1 MVRVAGRRLRV
12 SNLDKVLYPETGTT
26 KGEVIAYYTRI
37 APFLIPHV
45 TGRPVTRKRWPD
57 GVGTAEHPESSFFAK
72 DLEPGAPD
80 WVRRSPI
87 EHSGGPKDY
96 PLVGDVA
103 TLVYLAQVASLELH
117 VPQWRFTA
125 DGSRGNP
132 DRLVLDL
139 DPGPG
144 VGLAECAEVARWCRD
159 ILGGMG
165 WDAYPVTSGS
175 KGIHLY
181 AALDGKQTSDQISAF
196 AKELARAVEADH
208 PDLVVSAMSKAAR
221 PGRVFIDWS
230 QNNGAKTT
238 IAPYSLRGRAHPTV
252 AAPRTWAELDDPN
265 LAHLEFAEV
274 LERVESDGDP
284 LAALGFHAG
293 GRAADDGPLAVYIA
307 KREAG
312 KTPEPVPSNALG
324 AATAVGERPRF
335 VIQEHHASRL
345 HWDLRLER
353 DGVLASWAVPRGIP
367 PTAAR
372 NNLAVQTEDHPMEYA
387 EFEGTIP
394 AGEYGAG
401 SMTIWDDG
409 RYDLEKW
416 RDDEIIFTLFGRAG
430 GPLGAVRLVLI
441 RTDGNGEKST
451 WLLHRMKT
459 DAAGQPQ
466 REGEAVVP
474 LDDVDDETPDA
485 ADAHGSPQAE
495 AKPGKPAGRGKRAKQ
510 PESTTRTQP
519 ETRPSS
525 DIPPGERFRPM
536 LATGSTPGLASGAIR
551 RWSAR
556 GDSSNDDAPWVEFKW
571 DGIRAL
577 GVWDGE
583 TLRLIGRRGTDITA
597 RYPEITGESLGLP
610 AEPAALDGE
619 LVALDESGRPSFS
632 LLQNRMNLTKAHEI
646 AAEARRT
653 PVMYYVFDLIEHDGA
668 DVAPLPL
675 RERRSLLDRLVEN
688 ARPPL
693 SAPPVFDDLD
703 AALATAREFG
713 LEGVMV
719 KDPGAAYRR
728 GIRTESWLKVKLT
741 LTQEVVIGAIRPG
754 RGGRSG
760 SIGSLLVG
768 VPGPDGLQ
776 YAGRVGTGFSDAT
789 LARLT
794 EALIPLRTDTN
805 PFVGVPAADASDA
818 LWVRPALV
826 AEVEFAEW
834 TRDGSLRHAR
844 WRGFRPDKAPADVVR
859 EG

>member
-1 MVRVAGRRLRV
+1 MAAEQVVRVAGRRLRL

-37 APFLIPHV
+37 APFMIPHV

-72 DLEPGAPD
+72 DLEAGAPD
-80 WVRRSPI
+80 WVRRTPI

-125 DGSRGNP
+125 DGGRGNP

-159 ILGGMG
+159 ILAGMG
-165 WDAYPVTSGS
+165 WEAYPVTSGS

-181 AALDGKQTSDQISAF
+181 APLDGTQTSEQISAF

-252 AAPRTWAELDDPN
+252 AAPRTWAELDDPD

-324 AATAVGERPRF
+324 AATATGERPRF

-416 RDDEIIFTLFGRAG
+416 RDDEIIFTLEGRPG
-430 GPLGAVRLVLI
+430 GPLGMVRLALI
-441 RTDGNGEKST
+441 RTDGAGEKST

-459 DAAGQPQ
+459 DASGTPQGEGQ
-466 REGEAVVP
+466 AVVP
-474 LDDVDDETPDA
+474 LDEVDDEAPHP
-485 ADAHGSPQAE
+485 ADAHGEARAE
-495 AKPGKPAGRGKRAKQ
+495 AKPAKAKPATPAKPQ
-510 PESTTRTQP
+510 TRS
-519 ETRPSS
+519 SS
-525 DIPPGERFRPM
+525 DIPSDERFRPM
-536 LATGSTPGLASGAIR
+536 LATGSTPGLAGGAIR
-551 RWSAR
+551 RWSTS
-556 GDSSNDDAPWVEFKW
+556 GDDPWVEFKW

-577 GVWDGE
+577 GVWDGT

-597 RYPEITGESLGLP
+597 RYPEITAQPLGLP
-610 AEPAALDGE
+610 DEPIVLDGE
-619 LVALDESGRPSFS
+619 LVALDESGRPSFP
-632 LLQNRMNLTKAHEI
+632 LLQNRMNLVGAQDI

-653 PVMYYVFDLIEHDGA
+653 PVSYYVFDVLEHEGS
-668 DVAPLPL
+668 DVAALPL
-675 RERRSLLDRLVEN
+675 RERRSLLDRVVAHAL
-688 ARPPL
+688 PPL

-719 KDPGAAYRR
+719 KDPSAAYRR

-741 LTQEVVIGAIRPG
+741 QTQEVVIGAIRPG

-760 SIGSLLVG
+760 SIGSLLLG
-768 VPGPDGLQ
+768 VPGPDGLR

-789 LARLT
+789 LTRLT
-794 EALIPLRTDTN
+794 EALTPLRTDVN
-805 PFVGVPAADASDA
+805 PFVGIPAADASDA
-818 LWVRPALV
+818 LWVRPELV

-834 TRDGSLRHAR
+834 TPGGILRHAR
-844 WRGFRPDKAPADVVR
+844 WRGLRPDKTPADVAR
-859 EG
+859 ES

>member
-1 MVRVAGRRLRV
+1 MAAEQLVRVAGRRLRV
-12 SNLDKVLYPETGTT
+12 SNLDKVLYPATGTT

-37 APFLIPHV
+37 APFLVPHV

-72 DLEPGAPD
+72 DLEAGAPD
-80 WVRRSPI
+80 WVRRTRI

-117 VPQWRFTA
+117 VPQWRFAA
-125 DGSRGNP
+125 DGARGNP

-144 VGLAECAEVARWCRD
+144 VGLAECAQVARWCRD

-165 WDAYPVTSGS
+165 WDAYPATSGS

-181 AALDGKQTSDQISAF
+181 AALDGAQTSDQISAF

-230 QNNGAKTT
+230 QNNAAKTT
-238 IAPYSLRGRAHPTV
+238 IAPYSLRGRPHPTV

-293 GRAADDGPLAVYIA
+293 GRAAEDGPLAVYIA

-324 AATAVGERPRF
+324 ATEASGERPRF

-372 NNLAVQTEDHPMEYA
+372 NNLAVQTEDHPIEYL
-387 EFEGTIP
+387 EFEGKIP

-416 RDDEIIFTLFGRAG
+416 RDDEIIATLEGRPG
-430 GPLGAVRLVLI
+430 GPLGRVRIALI
-441 RTDGNGEKST
+441 RTNGEGEKST

-459 DAAGQPQ
+459 DASGAPQPEGQV
-466 REGEAVVP
+466 VVP
-474 LDDVDDETPDA
+474 LDDVDDDIDDEAPHASDGHGDP
-485 ADAHGSPQAE
+485 ADAGGERQA
-495 AKPGKPAGRGKRAKQ
+495 ARAPAAREERA
-510 PESTTRTQP
+510 PSATRA
-519 ETRPSS
+519 SS
-525 DIPPGERFRPM
+525 DTPPGERFSPM
-536 LATGSTPGLASGAIR
+536 LATGSTPGLAAAAIR
-551 RWSAR
+551 RWSTRSGAE
-556 GDSSNDDAPWVEFKW
+556 PWIEFKW

-577 GVWDGE
+577 GVWDGQ

-597 RYPEITGESLGLP
+597 RYPEITGGSLGLP
-610 AEPAALDGE
+610 SEPAVLDGE
-619 LVALDESGRPSFS
+619 LVALDDSGRPSFS
-632 LLQNRMNLTKAHEI
+632 LLQNRMNLAKAPEI
-646 AAEARRT
+646 AAESRRT
-653 PVMYYVFDLIEHDGA
+653 RVTYYVFDLIEHDGA
-668 DVAPLPL
+668 DVAALPL
-675 RERRSLLDRLVEN
+675 RDRRSLLDRVVTE
-688 ARPPL
+688 AHPPL

-719 KDPGAAYRR
+719 KDPASAYRR

-741 LTQEVVIGAIRPG
+741 QTQEVVIGAIRPG

-760 SIGSLLVG
+760 SIGSLLLG
-768 VPGPDGLQ
+768 VPGPNGLQ

-794 EALIPLRTDTN
+794 EALTPLRTDVN
-805 PFVGVPAADASDA
+805 PFVGVTAADASDA
-818 LWVRPALV
+818 LWVKPELV

-834 TRDGSLRHAR
+834 TPGGILRHAR
-844 WRGFRPDKAPADVVR
+844 WRGLRPDKDPADVVR

>member
-1 MVRVAGRRLRV
+1 MAGEQVVRVAGRRLRL
-12 SNLDKVLYPETGTT
+12 SNLDKVLYPDTGTT
-26 KGEVIAYYTRI
+26 KGEVIEYYTRI

-57 GVGTAEHPESSFFAK
+57 GVGTAEHPGASFFAK
-72 DLEPGAPD
+72 DLEAGAPE

-117 VPQWRFTA
+117 VPQWRFTPG
-125 DGSRGNP
+125 GSRGNP

-181 AALDGKQTSDQISAF
+181 APLDGTQTSDQISAF

-238 IAPYSLRGRAHPTV
+238 IAPYSLRGRPHPTV
-252 AAPRTWAELDDPN
+252 AAPRTWAELDDPH
-265 LAHLEFAEV
+265 LAHLTFTEV
-274 LERVESDGDP
+274 LDRVESDGDP
-284 LAALGFHAG
+284 LAAIGFHAG
-293 GRAADDGPLAVYIA
+293 GRAADEGPLSVYIA

-312 KTPEPVPSNALG
+312 RTPEPVPSNALG
-324 AATAVGERPRF
+324 ASEASGDRPRF

-345 HWDLRLER
+345 HFDLRLEH
-353 DGVLASWAVPRGIP
+353 DGVLASWAVPRGVP

-387 EFEGTIP
+387 QFEGTIP
-394 AGEYGAG
+394 AGQYGAG

-416 RDDEIIFTLFGRAG
+416 RDDEIIFELEGRPG
-430 GPLGAVRLVLI
+430 GPLGRVRLALI
-441 RTDGNGEKST
+441 RTDGDGEKST

-459 DAAGQPQ
+459 DASGRPQPN
-466 REGEAVVP
+466 GAPVVP
-474 LDDVDDETPDA
+474 LDDEAMNGDAVDDES
-485 ADAHGSPQAE
+485 ADDHRADDKALDEPRA
-495 AKPGKPAGRGKRAKQ
+495 PA
-510 PESTTRTQP
+510 
-519 ETRPSS
+519 S
-525 DIPPGERFRPM
+525 DIPRGERYSPM
-536 LATGSTPGLASGAIR
+536 LATGSSVGLAAAAIR
-551 RWSAR
+551 RWSAAAE
-556 GDSSNDDAPWVEFKW
+556 SAPWVEFKW

-577 GVWDGE
+577 GVWDGVA
-583 TLRLIGRRGTDITA
+583 LRLIGRRGTDITS
-597 RYPEITGESLGLP
+597 RYPELTSAALGLP
-610 AEPAALDGE
+610 PEPAVLDGE
-619 LVALDESGRPSFS
+619 LVALDEKGRPSFS
-632 LLQNRMNLTKAHEI
+632 LLQNRMNLVKPQEI
-646 AAEARRT
+646 SAESRRT
-653 PVMYYVFDLIEHDGA
+653 PVLYYVFDVIEHDGA
-668 DVAPLPL
+668 DVAALPL
-675 RERRSLLDRLVEN
+675 RERRKLLERLTAD

-693 SAPPVFDDLD
+693 SVPPLFDDLD
-703 AALATAREFG
+703 ATLTTAREFG

-719 KDPGAAYRR
+719 KDPASRYRR

-741 LTQEVVIGAIRPG
+741 QTQEVVIGAIRPG

-760 SIGSLLVG
+760 SIGSLLLG
-768 VPGPDGLQ
+768 IPGPEGLQ
-776 YAGRVGTGFSDAT
+776 YVGRVGTGFSDAT
-789 LARLT
+789 LARLA
-794 EALIPLRTDTN
+794 EALTPLRTDTN

-818 LWVRPALV
+818 LWVRPELV
-826 AEVEFAEW
+826 AEVEFAEF
-834 TRDGSLRHAR
+834 TPQGSLRHAR
-844 WRGFRPDKAPADVVR
+844 WRGLRPDKSPADVVR
-859 EG
+859 ET

>member
-1 MVRVAGRRLRV
+1 MAGEQVVRVAGRRLRL
-12 SNLDKVLYPETGTT
+12 SNLDKVLYPDTGTT
-26 KGEVIAYYTRI
+26 KGEVIEYYTRI

-57 GVGTAEHPESSFFAK
+57 GVGTAEHPGSSFFAK
-72 DLEPGAPD
+72 DLEPGAPE
-80 WVRRSPI
+80 WVRRMPI
-87 EHSGGPKDY
+87 AHSGGPKDY

-117 VPQWRFTA
+117 VPQWRFSATA
-125 DGSRGNP
+125 EQTQWRFAPDGARGNP

-181 AALDGKQTSDQISAF
+181 APLDGTQTSEQISAF

-238 IAPYSLRGRAHPTV
+238 IAPYSLRGRPHPTV

-265 LAHLEFAEV
+265 LAHLDFAAV
-274 LERVESDGDP
+274 LDRVESDGDP
-284 LAALGFHAG
+284 LSAIGFHAG
-293 GRAADDGPLAVYIA
+293 GRAADDGPLTLYIA

-324 AATAVGERPRF
+324 ASEASGERPRF

-345 HWDLRLER
+345 HFDLRLER
-353 DGVLASWAVPRGIP
+353 DGVLASWAVPRGVP

-394 AGEYGAG
+394 AGQYGAG

-416 RDDEIIFTLFGRAG
+416 RDDEIIFTLEGRPG
-430 GPLGAVRLVLI
+430 GPLGTVRLALI
-441 RTDGNGEKST
+441 RTDGDGEKST

-459 DAAGQPQ
+459 DASGRPQPD
-466 REGEAVVP
+466 GAPVVP
-474 LDDVDDETPDA
+474 RDDQEADE
-485 ADAHGSPQAE
+485 SQRQA
-495 AKPGKPAGRGKRAKQ
+495 
-510 PESTTRTQP
+510 
-519 ETRPSS
+519 S
-525 DIPPGERFRPM
+525 DIPRGERFSPM
-536 LATGSTPGLASGAIR
+536 LATGSTAGLAAAAIR

-556 GDSSNDDAPWVEFKW
+556 SNSAPWVEFKW

-583 TLRLIGRRGTDITA
+583 ALRLIGRRGTDITS
-597 RYPEITGESLGLP
+597 RYPELTGASLGLP
-610 AEPAALDGE
+610 PKPAVLDGE

-632 LLQNRMNLTKAHEI
+632 LLQNRMNLVKAQDI
-646 AAEARRT
+646 TAEARRT
-653 PVMYYVFDLIEHDGA
+653 PVLYYVFDLIEHNGA
-668 DVAPLPL
+668 DVADLPL
-675 RERRSLLDRLVEN
+675 RERRELLERLTAN

-693 SAPPVFDDLD
+693 SAPPIFDDLD
-703 AALATAREFG
+703 ATLQTAREFG

-719 KDPGAAYRR
+719 KDPASPYRR

-741 LTQEVVIGAIRPG
+741 QTQEVVIGAIRPG

-760 SIGSLLVG
+760 SIGSLLLG
-768 VPGPDGLQ
+768 IPTPEGLQ
-776 YAGRVGTGFSDAT
+776 YVGRVGTGFSEAT
-789 LARLT
+789 LARLAEVLT
-794 EALIPLRTDTN
+794 PLRTDTN

-818 LWVRPALV
+818 LWVRPELV
-826 AEVEFAEW
+826 AEVEFAEF
-834 TRDGSLRHAR
+834 TPQGSLRHAR
-844 WRGFRPDKAPADVVR
+844 WRGLRPDKTPADVVR
-859 EG
+859 EA

>member
-1 MVRVAGRRLRV
+1 MAGEQVVRVAGRRLRV

-72 DLEPGAPD
+72 DLEAGAPD
-80 WVRRSPI
+80 WVRRTPI

-117 VPQWRFTA
+117 VPQWRFTP
-125 DGSRGNP
+125 DGRRGNP

-144 VGLAECAEVARWCRD
+144 VGLLECAEVARRCRE

-165 WDAYPVTSGS
+165 WETYPVTSGS

-181 AALDGKQTSDQISAF
+181 APLDGAQTSDQISAF

-221 PGRVFIDWS
+221 PGKVFIDWS

-238 IAPYSLRGRAHPTV
+238 IAPYSLRGRLRPMV
-252 AAPRTWAELDDPN
+252 AAPRTWGELEDPD
-265 LAHLEFAEV
+265 LAHLDFTEV
-274 LERVESDGDP
+274 LERVETDGDP
-284 LAALGFHAG
+284 LSALGFHAG

-324 AATAVGERPRF
+324 ASEASGDRPRF

-353 DGVLASWAVPRGIP
+353 DGVLASWAVPRGVP
-367 PTAAR
+367 PTTAR
-372 NNLAVQTEDHPMEYA
+372 NNLAVQTEDHPIEYLD
-387 EFEGTIP
+387 FEGTIP

-416 RDDEIIFTLFGRAG
+416 RDDEIIFTLFGRPG
-430 GPLGAVRLVLI
+430 GPLGAVRLALI
-441 RTDGNGEKST
+441 RTDGAGEKST

-459 DAAGQPQ
+459 DSSGGQQ
-466 REGEAVVP
+466 SEGTPVVA
-474 LDDVDDETPDA
+474 LEEVDDEIDDEAPPSRDE
-485 ADAHGSPQAE
+485 HGDAE
-495 AKPGKPAGRGKRAKQ
+495 AGANPGAHAR
-510 PESTTRTQP
+510 S

-525 DIPPGERFRPM
+525 DIPSGERFSPM
-536 LATGSTPGLASGAIR
+536 LATGSAPGLAAGAIR

-556 GDSSNDDAPWVEFKW
+556 ADAEPWVEFKW

-577 GVWDGE
+577 GVWDGAR
-583 TLRLIGRRGTDITA
+583 LRLIGRRGTDITA
-597 RYPEITGESLGLP
+597 RYPELTAESLGLP
-610 AEPAALDGE
+610 AEPAVLDGE
-619 LVALDESGRPSFS
+619 LVALDETGRPSFS
-632 LLQNRMNLTKAHEI
+632 LLQPRMNLVKAQDI

-653 PVMYYVFDLIEHDGA
+653 PVTYYVFDLIEYDGA
-668 DVAPLPL
+668 DVAALPL
-675 RERRSLLDRLVEN
+675 RERRALLERVVAE

-713 LEGVMV
+713 LEGVMA
-719 KDPGAAYRR
+719 KDPASAYRR
-728 GIRTESWLKVKLT
+728 GIRTESWFKVKLT
-741 LTQEVVIGAIRPG
+741 QTQEVVIGAIRPG

-760 SIGSLLVG
+760 SIGSLLLG
-768 VPGPDGLQ
+768 VPGPDGLE

-794 EALIPLRTDTN
+794 AALSPLRTDTN
-805 PFVGVPAADASDA
+805 PFVGIPAADASDA
-818 LWVRPALV
+818 LWVRPELV

-844 WRGFRPDKAPADVVR
+844 WRGLRPDKTPADVVR
-859 EG
+859 EP

>member
-1 MVRVAGRRLRV
+1 MAGEQVVRVAGRRLRV
-12 SNLDKVLYPETGTT
+12 SNLDKVLYPATGTT

-80 WVRRSPI
+80 WVRRTPI
-87 EHSGGPKDY
+87 EHSGGAKDY

-117 VPQWRFTA
+117 VPQWRFTPE
-125 DGSRGNP
+125 GGRGNP

-144 VGLAECAEVARWCRD
+144 VGLAECAAVARWCRE
-159 ILGGMG
+159 ILSGMG
-165 WDAYPVTSGS
+165 WDAHPVTSGS

-181 AALDGKQTSDQISAF
+181 AALDQTQTSEQISAF

-221 PGRVFIDWS
+221 PGKVFIDWS

-238 IAPYSLRGRAHPTV
+238 IAPYSLRGRPHPTV
-252 AAPRTWAELDDPN
+252 AAPRTWDELDDPD
-265 LAHLEFAEV
+265 LAHLDVAAV
-274 LERVESDGDP
+274 LERVEAQRDP
-284 LAALGFHAG
+284 LADLGFHAG

-307 KREAG
+307 KRDARR
-312 KTPEPVPSNALG
+312 TPEPVPSNALG
-324 AATAVGERPRF
+324 ASEASGDRPRF

-353 DGVLASWAVPRGIP
+353 DGVLASWAVPRGVP
-367 PTAAR
+367 PTVAR
-372 NNLAVQTEDHPMEYA
+372 NNLAVQTEDHPIEYL

-416 RDDEIIFTLFGRAG
+416 RDDEIIFTLKGRPA
-430 GPLGAVRLVLI
+430 GPLGTVRLALI
-441 RTDGNGEKST
+441 RTDGGGERST

-459 DAAGQPQ
+459 DASGAPQP
-466 REGEAVVP
+466 EEAPVIA
-474 LDDVDDETPDA
+474 L
-485 ADAHGSPQAE
+485 ADADDDAPPAE
-495 AKPGKPAGRGKRAKQ
+495 RL
-510 PESTTRTQP
+510 
-519 ETRPSS
+519 RPT
-525 DIPPGERFRPM
+525 
-536 LATGSTPGLASGAIR
+536 LATGSAPGLAAGAIR

-556 GDSSNDDAPWVEFKW
+556 AGADPWVEFKW

-583 TLRLIGRRGTDITA
+583 RLRLIGRRGTDITA
-597 RYPEITGESLGLP
+597 RYPELTDESLGLP
-610 AEPAALDGE
+610 SEAAVLDGE
-619 LVALDESGRPSFS
+619 LVALDETGRPSFS
-632 LLQNRMNLTKAHEI
+632 LLQRRMNLEKAQDI

-653 PVMYYVFDLIEHDGA
+653 PVTYYVFDLIEHDGV
-668 DVAPLPL
+668 DVGALPL
-675 RERRSLLDRLVEN
+675 HQRRALLERVVAD

-719 KDPGAAYRR
+719 KDPESTYRR

-741 LTQEVVIGAIRPG
+741 RTQEVVIGAIRPG
-754 RGGRSG
+754 RGGRNG
-760 SIGSLLVG
+760 SIGSLLLG

-789 LARLT
+789 LARLAQ
-794 EALIPLRTDTN
+794 ALTPLRTETN
-805 PFVGVPAADASDA
+805 PFVDIPSADASDA
-818 LWVRPALV
+818 LWVRPELV

-844 WRGFRPDKAPADVVR
+844 WRGLRPDKTPADVVR
-859 EG
+859 ED

>member
-1 MVRVAGRRLRV
+1 MAGEQVVRVAGRRLRV
-12 SNLDKVLYPETGTT
+12 SNLDKVLYPSTGTT

-72 DLEPGAPD
+72 DLEAGAPD
-80 WVRRSPI
+80 WVRRTPI
-87 EHSGGPKDY
+87 PHSGGPKNY

-117 VPQWRFTA
+117 VPQWRFTG
-125 DGSRGNP
+125 DGERGNP
-132 DRLVLDL
+132 DRIVLDL

-144 VGLAECAEVARWCRD
+144 VGLAGCAAVARWCRE
-159 ILGGMG
+159 ILGGIG
-165 WDAYPVTSGS
+165 WDAQPVTSGS

-181 AALDGKQTSDQISAF
+181 AALDGSQTSEQISAF

-221 PGRVFIDWS
+221 PGKVFIDWS

-238 IAPYSLRGRAHPTV
+238 IAPYSLRGRARPTV
-252 AAPRTWAELDDPN
+252 AAPRTWDELDDPD
-265 LAHLEFAEV
+265 LAHLDFATV
-274 LERVESDGDP
+274 LERVEAHGDP

-307 KREAG
+307 KRDAG
-312 KTPEPVPSNALG
+312 RTPEPVPSNALG
-324 AATAVGERPRF
+324 ASERSGERPRF
-335 VIQEHHASRL
+335 VIQEHHATRL

-353 DGVLASWAVPRGIP
+353 DGVLASWAVPRGVP
-367 PTAAR
+367 PTTAR
-372 NNLAVQTEDHPMEYA
+372 NNLAVQTEDHPIEYLD
-387 EFEGTIP
+387 FEGTIP

-401 SMTIWDDG
+401 SMTVWDDG

-416 RDDEIIFTLFGRAG
+416 RDDEIIFTLAGRPG
-430 GPLGAVRLVLI
+430 GPLGAVRLALI
-441 RTDGNGEKST
+441 RTDGTGEKST

-459 DAAGQPQ
+459 DASGAPQ
-466 REGEAVVP
+466 QEGSPVVA
-474 LDDVDDETPDA
+474 LADVDDEPPPASDE
-485 ADAHGSPQAE
+485 HGGANV
-495 AKPGKPAGRGKRAKQ
+495 AKPETPAREAQ
-510 PESTTRTQP
+510 APSP
-519 ETRPSS
+519 ARPSS
-525 DIPPGERFRPM
+525 DIPSGERFSPM
-536 LATGSTPGLASGAIR
+536 LATGSAPGLAAGAIR

-556 GDSSNDDAPWVEFKW
+556 AGADPWVEFKW

-583 TLRLIGRRGTDITA
+583 SLRLIGRRGTDITA
-597 RYPEITGESLGLP
+597 RYPELTGESLGL
-610 AEPAALDGE
+610 ASEPAVLDGE
-619 LVALDESGRPSFS
+619 LVALDETGRPSFS
-632 LLQNRMNLTKAHEI
+632 LLQHRMNLVKAQDI
-646 AAEARRT
+646 SAEARRT
-653 PVMYYVFDLIEHDGA
+653 PVVYYVFDLIEHDGV
-668 DVAPLPL
+668 DVGALPL
-675 RERRSLLDRLVEN
+675 HQRRALLERVVAD

-703 AALATAREFG
+703 AALSTAREFG

-719 KDPGAAYRR
+719 KDSASTYRR

-741 LTQEVVIGAIRPG
+741 RTQEVVIGAIRPG

-760 SIGSLLVG
+760 SIGSLLLG
-768 VPGPDGLQ
+768 VPGPDGLH

-794 EALIPLRTDTN
+794 QALTPLRTDTN
-805 PFVGVPAADASDA
+805 PFVDIPQADASDA
-818 LWVRPALV
+818 LWVRPELV

-844 WRGFRPDKAPADVVR
+844 WRGLRPDKTPADVVR
-859 EG
+859 EV

>member
-1 MVRVAGRRLRV
+1 MAGEQVVRVAGRRLRV
-12 SNLDKVLYPETGTT
+12 SNLDKVLYPATGTT

-37 APFLIPHV
+37 APFMIPHV

-80 WVRRSPI
+80 WVRRTPI
-87 EHSGGPKDY
+87 PHSGGPKDY

-125 DGSRGNP
+125 DGERGNP
-132 DRLVLDL
+132 DRIILDL
-139 DPGPG
+139 DPGAG
-144 VGLAECAEVARWCRD
+144 VGLAECAAVARWCRE
-159 ILGGMG
+159 ILSGMG
-165 WDAYPVTSGS
+165 WDAHPVTSGS

-181 AALDGKQTSDQISAF
+181 AALEHTQTSEQISAF

-221 PGRVFIDWS
+221 PGKVLIDWS

-238 IAPYSLRGRAHPTV
+238 IAPYSLRGRPHPTV
-252 AAPRTWAELDDPN
+252 AAPRAWDELDDPD
-265 LAHLEFAEV
+265 LAHLDFATV
-274 LERVESDGDP
+274 LERVEAQGDP
-284 LAALGFHAG
+284 LVALGFHAG

-307 KREAG
+307 KRDARR
-312 KTPEPVPSNALG
+312 TPEPVPSNALG
-324 AATAVGERPRF
+324 ASEASGERPRF

-353 DGVLASWAVPRGIP
+353 DGVLASWAVPRGVP
-367 PTAAR
+367 PTVAR
-372 NNLAVQTEDHPMEYA
+372 NNLAVQTEDHPIEYLA
-387 EFEGTIP
+387 FEGTIP

-401 SMTIWDDG
+401 SMTVWDDG

-416 RDDEIIFTLFGRAG
+416 RDDEIIFTLEGRPA
-430 GPLGAVRLVLI
+430 GPLGTVHLALI
-441 RTDGNGEKST
+441 RTDGTGEKST

-459 DAAGQPQ
+459 DASGAPQP
-466 REGEAVVP
+466 EGAPVIA
-474 LDDVDDETPDA
+474 L
-485 ADAHGSPQAE
+485 ADADDDAPPAE
-495 AKPGKPAGRGKRAKQ
+495 RL
-510 PESTTRTQP
+510 
-519 ETRPSS
+519 RPN
-525 DIPPGERFRPM
+525 
-536 LATGSTPGLASGAIR
+536 LATGSAPGLAAAAIR
-551 RWSAR
+551 RWSA
-556 GDSSNDDAPWVEFKW
+556 GAGSDPWVEFKW

-583 TLRLIGRRGTDITA
+583 MLRLIGRRGTDITA
-597 RYPEITGESLGLP
+597 RYPELTGESLGLRS
-610 AEPAALDGE
+610 EAAVLDGE
-619 LVALDESGRPSFS
+619 LVALDETGRPSFS
-632 LLQNRMNLTKAHEI
+632 LLQRRLNLVKAQDI

-653 PVMYYVFDLIEHDGA
+653 PVTYYVFDLIEHDGV
-668 DVAPLPL
+668 DVGALPL
-675 RERRSLLDRLVEN
+675 HRRRALLECVVAD

-693 SAPPVFDDLD
+693 SAPPIFDDLD

-719 KDPGAAYRR
+719 KDPTSTYRR

-741 LTQEVVIGAIRPG
+741 RTQEVVIGAIRPG
-754 RGGRSG
+754 RGGRNG
-760 SIGSLLVG
+760 SIGSLLLG

-789 LARLT
+789 LARLAQ
-794 EALIPLRTDTN
+794 ALTPLRTETN
-805 PFVGVPAADASDA
+805 PFVDIPSADASDA
-818 LWVRPALV
+818 LWVRPELV

-844 WRGFRPDKAPADVVR
+844 WRGLRPDKTPADVVR
-859 EG
+859 ED